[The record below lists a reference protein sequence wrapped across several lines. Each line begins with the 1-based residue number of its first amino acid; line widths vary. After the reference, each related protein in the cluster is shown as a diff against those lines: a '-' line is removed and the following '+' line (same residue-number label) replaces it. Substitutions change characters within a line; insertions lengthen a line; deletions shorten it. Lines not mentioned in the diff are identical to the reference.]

1 VKIRPLSDRILVKPS
16 AAEERTPGG
25 IIIPDNA
32 KETPTRGEVL
42 AVGNGKILENGEL
55 RPLDVKPGNVVI
67 YNKWGGT
74 DVELD
79 GEKCK
84 ILREDD
90 IMAIEE

>member
-1 VKIRPLSDRILVKPS
+1 MKIRPLSDRILVKPS